1 MLAPQYEFDPYK
13 THIECFLFK
22 SLHYLQAYTK
32 NLLHME
38 GYHNHLPTKSHVEL
52 EEDTMQS
59 PFQNTQLEEVN
70 YALIDVPQNP

>member
-1 MLAPQYEFDPYK
+1 MFFVQISTLPPSIHQKLTTYGRYCK
-13 THIECFLFK
+13 
-22 SLHYLQAYTK
+22 Q
-32 NLLHME
+32 N
-38 GYHNHLPTKSHVEL
+38 NHLPTKSHVEL